1 MQMTTSS
8 RSSGWIL
15 YLVVILVV
23 MMTGISSAAAGTLD
37 TIKERG
43 VLIAGVK
50 AQYPPFGFVN
60 SSGKHLGFDV
70 DLAHQF
76 AKALFGD
83 PGKVKFVSVTSGNRI
98 PYLQSKKIDIIMASM
113 TVTDARKKVVDYAQ
127 PYFYSGSLLLVP
139 KDSSITG
146 LDDLAG
152 KTVAVIQG
160 SIQVEDVGDLAPK
173 ANLVQ
178 FGKVSQAVLAL
189 KTGRADA
196 YVHDDIVILAVASQH
211 PELKA
216 VGKAFRPR
224 PLAIAVRKNDTKF
237 LKWVNDQLTKMKAN
251 GTFDQIWNKWFGKYK
266 DNLVKP
272 D

>member
-1 MQMTTSS
+1 MKATTLI
-8 RSSGWIL
+8 RSTWVF
-15 YLVVILVV
+15 YVV
-23 MMTGISSAAAGTLD
+23 MVFVSMMAGVTTASAGTLD
-37 TIKERG
+37 VIKDRG
-43 VLIAGVK
+43 VLVAGVK

-60 SSGKHLGFDV
+60 SSGKHLGFDI

-83 PGKVKFVSVTSGNRI
+83 PDKVKFVSVTSGNRI

-127 PYFYSGSLLLVP
+127 PYFYSGSLILVP
-139 KDSSITG
+139 KDSDING
-146 LDDLAG
+146 VDDLAG

-160 SIQVEDVGDLAPK
+160 SIQVQDVGDLAPE

-178 FGKVSQAVLAL
+178 FGKVSQAVLAV

-196 YVHDDIVILAVASQH
+196 YVHDDIVILAVASEH
-211 PELKA
+211 PELKV

-224 PLAIAVRKNDTKF
+224 PLAIAVRKGDTKF
-237 LKWVNDQLTKMKAN
+237 LNWVNGQLTRMKKD
-251 GTFDQIWNKWFGKYK
+251 GTFDKIWRKWFGEYEE
-266 DNLVKP
+266 NLVKP